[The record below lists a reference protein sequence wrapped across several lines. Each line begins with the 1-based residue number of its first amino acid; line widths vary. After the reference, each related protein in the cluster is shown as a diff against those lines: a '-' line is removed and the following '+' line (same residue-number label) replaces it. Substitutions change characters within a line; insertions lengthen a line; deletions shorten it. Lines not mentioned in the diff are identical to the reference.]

1 VTTPPFGSLA
11 PKIMT
16 AEQERTWAMLG
27 HFSII
32 LTWFLGPLLF
42 WLAGK
47 NRSPFAND
55 QGKEA
60 LSFAIQIT
68 IGYTVSVALLFLVF
82 FSPWF
87 ALAGAGG
94 LMLFGVSGVLLP
106 LRAGIAA
113 YHGEVYRYPLTAG
126 FFH

>member
-1 VTTPPFGSLA
+1 VTTPQYWPLIA
-11 PKIMT
+11 KTMT

-27 HFSII
+27 HFSTI
-32 LTWFLGPLLF
+32 LTWFLGPLFF
-42 WLAGK
+42 WLVGK

-60 LSFAIQIT
+60 LNFAIQIT
-68 IGYTVSVALLFLVF
+68 FGYAVSVVLLFLVF
-82 FSPWF
+82 FNPWF
-87 ALAGAGG
+87 ALAGGGG

-113 YHGEVYRYPLTAG
+113 YHGEVYRYPFTAG